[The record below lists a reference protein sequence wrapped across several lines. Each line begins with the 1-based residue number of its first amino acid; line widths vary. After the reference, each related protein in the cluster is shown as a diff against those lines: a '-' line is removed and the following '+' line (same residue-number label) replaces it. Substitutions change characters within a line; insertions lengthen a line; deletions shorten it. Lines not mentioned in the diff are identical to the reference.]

1 MHDSNAAA
9 EDIYKQSECE
19 TNIKRKG
26 EIIIIIIIIIIM
38 TLTSNNE
45 RQILIKI
52 LSNDC

>member
-26 EIIIIIIIIIIM
+26 EIIIIIIIIIM